1 MSEGDQEAMEADSA
15 PNKIKLFSWSKKKKK
30 ERKPTKSLFVPLS
43 LLPAFHQQSFLQDR
57 GQRKN

>member
-1 MSEGDQEAMEADSA
+1 MEADSA
-15 PNKIKLFSWSKKKKK
+15 PNKIKLFSWSKKKK
-30 ERKPTKSLFVPLS
+30 RKPTKSLFVPLP